1 MGQPASLQIVNI
13 DSRRVDTVARG
24 IGRSLHRVP
33 NAQRISFVDKS
44 DSTTWWIRSL
54 DAATRQ
60 ITPLAPLPTGVEDYV
75 WTPRGELITSDG
87 KATVMFWQPDAAQPN
102 YAIWR
107 RIGGLD
113 SSVAGKITRL
123 AVSPDG
129 RWLAIV
135 AEPVR

>member
-1 MGQPASLQIVNI
+1 MGLIAAGVNGMKLYDKDEVVGMDILPA
-13 DSRRVDTVARG
+13 
-24 IGRSLHRVP
+24 
-33 NAQRISFVDKS
+33 
-44 DSTTWWIRSL
+44 
-54 DAATRQ
+54 
-60 ITPLAPLPTGVEDYV
+60 E
-75 WTPRGELITSDG
+75 GEVFMITSDG